1 MAPYLKRDCSK
12 VEEVIKLLAEREE
25 LEELMQ
31 KVTRTLQRTDGEA
44 KSHKAKDLSRLSS
57 EPNEAMQRSES
68 STVDVGQERDVLQ
81 G

>member
-44 KSHKAKDLSRLSS
+44 KSHQAKGDERRL
-57 EPNEAMQRSES
+57 
-68 STVDVGQERDVLQ
+68 V
-81 G
+81 